1 MSRLQQ
7 DFLFDGRYRLRKKLG
22 EGGFSE
28 VWLVDD
34 TSAKITL
41 VLKVFLP
48 SSQLDESGIEMF
60 RQEFALVYNLNH
72 PNLLKYTYYGVCVGH
87 PYLVMPYYNS
97 GSAEDL
103 LGNCSER
110 KAWQF
115 LHDVSAGLA
124 CMHEHQPPIIHQDIK
139 PANVL
144 LDGSS
149 YIITDFGI
157 SGKARSILG
166 DGSDGQSTVQGTRPY
181 MPPEKFRRDQI
192 PLVASDI
199 WALGASLYEM
209 LTGRLPF
216 GGKGG
221 EAQLQ
226 GAEIPSLPDSF
237 SDDLRQIITQC
248 LLPEPTARPHATD
261 LEQFAAVHL
270 AQGPFTSGA
279 IHTSTSYGGSYGS
292 SIHIETNTP
301 EPEPVPTPNPTPTP
315 EPKTNKAL
323 IIGIAAAVLVS
334 IVVILSVVLF
344 GGKGSETTKQS
355 GKISQQQE
363 YEEVMTFYRRGVQF
377 YNQGMN
383 NTQGQLTKFQ
393 QSLDMFDSA
402 KSRKNPEFSE
412 STYPDS
418 INTMRGRM
426 YDYCLETAKRDY
438 SAAFLEN
445 GIRQTVLEYLKFA
458 KNINDNSEVNSLID
472 SIQYIYI
479 SEQ

>member
-144 LDGSS
+144 LDGNS

-166 DGSDGQSTVQGTRPY
+166 EGGEGQSTVQGTRPY
-181 MPPEKFRRDQI
+181 MPPEKFRRVAELTMARYNLHVTKITKKDVFGPRQYGQRVFNVINRTFENLYGYSQMTQRQI
-192 PLVASDI
+192 DEYIKRYFNFLDFELLCLVEDWNTPDHDLVGVGI
-199 WALGASLYEM
+199 
-209 LTGRLPF
+209 T
-216 GGKGG
+216 
-221 EAQLQ
+221 
-226 GAEIPSLPDSF
+226 IPSLTKALQKCHNGRLFPFGWWHLIRALKFKKTDVV
-237 SDDLRQIITQC
+237 DC
-248 LLPEPTARPHATD
+248 LLIGVLPEYRSKGANALLFYD
-261 LEQFAAVHL
+261 LIPIYQK
-270 AQGPFTSGA
+270 
-279 IHTSTSYGGSYGS
+279 YGFLWGET
-292 SIHIETNTP
+292 HVEMETNGKVQSQWSYL
-301 EPEPVPTPNPTPTP
+301 ENELH
-315 EPKTNKAL
+315 KRRRCYKKAL
-323 IIGIAAAVLVS
+323 
-334 IVVILSVVLF
+334 
-344 GGKGSETTKQS
+344 
-355 GKISQQQE
+355 
-363 YEEVMTFYRRGVQF
+363 
-377 YNQGMN
+377 
-383 NTQGQLTKFQ
+383 
-393 QSLDMFDSA
+393 
-402 KSRKNPEFSE
+402 
-412 STYPDS
+412 
-418 INTMRGRM
+418 
-426 YDYCLETAKRDY
+426 
-438 SAAFLEN
+438 
-445 GIRQTVLEYLKFA
+445 
-458 KNINDNSEVNSLID
+458 
-472 SIQYIYI
+472 
-479 SEQ
+479 

>member
-7 DFLFDGRYRLRKKLG
+7 DFLFDGRYLLRKKLG

-72 PNLLKYTYYGVCVGH
+72 PNLLKYTYFGVCVGH

-115 LHDVSAGLA
+115 LHDVAAGLA

-144 LDGSS
+144 LDGNS

-166 DGSDGQSTVQGTRPY
+166 EGGDGVSTVQGTRPY

-216 GGKGG
+216 GGQGG

-226 GAEIPSLPDSF
+226 GAEIPPLPDSF
-237 SDDLRQIITQC
+237 SDDLKQITMQC
-248 LLPEPTARPHATD
+248 LLPEPTARPLATD
-261 LEQFAAVHL
+261 LEQFAAAHL
-270 AQGPFTSGA
+270 AQLPYSSGSVRTSG
-279 IHTSTSYGGSYGS
+279 SYGGSYGS
-292 SIHIETNTP
+292 SIHISGS
-301 EPEPVPTPNPTPTP
+301 EPVSVSPPAPA
-315 EPKTNKAL
+315 PKSKKPL
-323 IIGIAAAVLVS
+323 IIGIIAATVVALA
-334 IVVILSVVLF
+334 VILAVALS
-344 GGKGSETTKQS
+344 GGKGV
-355 GKISQQQE
+355 SQQQQND
-363 YEEVMTFYRRGVQF
+363 EVMAFYRRGVQF
-377 YNQGMN
+377 YQQGMG
-383 NTQGQLTKFQ
+383 NTQGQLAKFQ
-393 QSLDMFDSA
+393 QAIDMFDSA
-402 KSRKNPEFSE
+402 QNRQNPEFRE
-412 STYPDS
+412 SAYPDS
-418 INTMRGRM
+418 INAMRGQM
-426 YDYCLETAKRDY
+426 YDYCLQCAKRDFPD
-438 SAAFLEN
+438 AFLEN
-445 GIRQTVLEYLKFA
+445 GIREDVLKYLKFA
-458 KNINDNSEVNSLID
+458 KSINNTSEVNTLID

-479 SEQ
+479 SED

>member
-7 DFLFDGRYRLRKKLG
+7 DFLFDGRYLLRKKLG

-87 PYLVMPYYNS
+87 PYLVMPYYDS

-144 LDGSS
+144 LDGNS

-166 DGSDGQSTVQGTRPY
+166 EGGEGQSTVQGTRPY

-216 GGKGG
+216 GGQGG

-226 GAEIPSLPDSF
+226 GAEVPPLPESF
-237 SDDLRQIITQC
+237 SDDLRQIIMQC
-248 LLPEPTARPHATD
+248 LLPEPTARPHAAD
-261 LEQFAAVHL
+261 LEQFAAYHL
-270 AQGPFTSGA
+270 AQTPYTSGSVR
-279 IHTSTSYGGSYGS
+279 TSGSYGGSFGS
-292 SIHIETNTP
+292 SIHIES
-301 EPEPVPTPNPTPTP
+301 PTP
-315 EPKTNKAL
+315 EPAPAPVRAPKSRTGL
-323 IIGIAAAVLVS
+323 IIGVAAAAVVLLA
-334 IVVILSVVLF
+334 VILAVVL
-344 GGKGSETTKQS
+344 GGRGGT
-355 GKISQQQE
+355 SQQQQYDE
-363 YEEVMTFYRRGVQF
+363 TMAFYQRGAQF
-377 YNQGMN
+377 YQQGMT
-383 NTQGQLTKFQ
+383 NTQGQLDKFRQ
-393 QSLDMFDSA
+393 ALVMFDSA
-402 KSRKNPEFSE
+402 QSRQNPMFRESE
-412 STYPDS
+412 YPDS
-418 INTMRGRM
+418 INAMRGRM
-426 YDYCLETAKRDY
+426 YDHCIATAKRDY
-438 SAAFLEN
+438 AAAFMEN
-445 GIRQTVLEYLKFA
+445 GIRQDVLEYLKFA
-458 KNINDNSEVNSLID
+458 KLINNTSEVNNLMDSL
-472 SIQYIYI
+472 QYVYI
-479 SEQ
+479 SEN

>member
-1 MSRLQQ
+1 MSKLQQ

-72 PNLLKYTYYGVCVGH
+72 PNLLKYTYFGVCVGH

-115 LHDVSAGLA
+115 LHDVAAGLS

-144 LDGSS
+144 LDGNS

-166 DGSDGQSTVQGTRPY
+166 EGGEGGVSTVQGTRPY

-216 GGKGG
+216 GGQGG

-226 GAEIPSLPDSF
+226 GAEIPPLPDSF
-237 SDDLRQIITQC
+237 SDDLKQIIMQC
-248 LLPEPTARPHATD
+248 LLPDPTARPLATD
-261 LEQFAAVHL
+261 LEQFAALHL
-270 AQGPFTSGA
+270 AQIPYSSGS
-279 IHTSTSYGGSYGS
+279 IHTSGSYGGSFGS
-292 SIHIETNTP
+292 SIHIESHTAS
-301 EPEPVPTPNPTPTP
+301 PTPAPVSTS
-315 EPKTNKAL
+315 KRKFI
-323 IIGIAAAVLVS
+323 IIGIVAAAVVA
-334 IVVILSVVLF
+334 IAAILAMTL
-344 GGKGSETTKQS
+344 S
-355 GKISQQQE
+355 GREKSTSQQQQYDE
-363 YEEVMTFYRRGVQF
+363 TMAFYRRGVQF
-377 YNQGMN
+377 YQQGMD
-383 NTQGQLTKFQ
+383 NTQGQLDKFKQ
-393 QSLDMFDSA
+393 AIGMFDSA
-402 KSRKNPEFSE
+402 QLRQNPEFRE
-412 STYPDS
+412 SHYPDS
-418 INTMRGRM
+418 INAMRGQM
-426 YDYCLETAKRDY
+426 YDYCLQCAKRDF
-438 SAAFLEN
+438 SAAFLED
-445 GIRQTVLEYLKFA
+445 GIRLNVLDYLKFA
-458 KNINDNSEVNSLID
+458 KNINNTSEVNALID

-479 SEQ
+479 SED

>member
-7 DFLFDGRYRLRKKLG
+7 DFLFDGRYRLLKKLG

-144 LDGSS
+144 LDGNS

-166 DGSDGQSTVQGTRPY
+166 DGGEGQSTVQGTRPY
-181 MPPEKFRRDQI
+181 MAPEKFRSDQI

-226 GAEIPSLPDSF
+226 GAEIPTLPDSF
-237 SDDLRQIITQC
+237 SDDLRQIIMQC
-248 LLPEPTARPHATD
+248 LLPEPTARPHAAD
-261 LEQFAAVHL
+261 LEQFAAAHL
-270 AQGPFTSGA
+270 VQGPYTSGSVR
-279 IHTSTSYGGSYGS
+279 TSGSYGTTYGS
-292 SIHIETNTP
+292 SIHIAGAD
-301 EPEPVPTPNPTPTP
+301 PVSVSQPSSA
-315 EPKTNKAL
+315 PKSKKPL
-323 IIGIAAAVLVS
+323 IIGIIAAAVVALA
-334 IVVILSVVLF
+334 VILAVALS
-344 GGKGSETTKQS
+344 GGKGASKQEQYDEAMS
-355 GKISQQQE
+355 
-363 YEEVMTFYRRGVQF
+363 FYRRGVQF
-377 YNQGMN
+377 YEQGMG
-383 NTQGQLTKFQ
+383 NTQGQLAKFQ
-393 QSLDMFDSA
+393 QAVDMFDSA
-402 KSRKNPEFSE
+402 QLRQNPEFRE
-412 STYPDS
+412 SAYPDS
-418 INTMRGRM
+418 INAMRGRM
-426 YDYCLETAKRDY
+426 YDYCLQCAKRDY
-438 SAAFLEN
+438 DAAHLEN
-445 GIRQTVLEYLKFA
+445 GIRENTLNYLKFA
-458 KNINDNSEVNSLID
+458 KSINNTSEVNALID

-479 SEQ
+479 PED

>member
-7 DFLFDGRYRLRKKLG
+7 GYLFDSRYKLLKKLG

-28 VWLVDD
+28 VWLVED
-34 TSAKITL
+34 TSAQLTL

-48 SSQLDESGIEMF
+48 TAQLDESGIEMF

-72 PNLLKYTYYGVCVGH
+72 PNLLKYTYFGVCVGH

-115 LHDVSAGLA
+115 LHDVSSGLA

-144 LDGSS
+144 LDGNS

-157 SGKARSILG
+157 SSNVKHMLGESAEGK
-166 DGSDGQSTVQGTRPY
+166 STVQGTRPY
-181 MPPEKFRRDQI
+181 MPPEKFQRNQM

-221 EAQLQ
+221 EAQLA
-226 GAEIPSLPDSF
+226 GEEVPPLPANY
-237 SDDLRQIITQC
+237 SDDLKEVIMQC
-248 LLPEPTARPHATD
+248 LAPVPGNRPFATD
-261 LEQFAAVHL
+261 LERFAAEHL
-270 AQGPFTSGA
+270 AQISYTPSS
-279 IHTSTSYGGSYGS
+279 IHTSNGPYNSS
-292 SIHIETNTP
+292 SIHISGQYPANSSSHAQSP
-301 EPEPVPTPNPTPTP
+301 KSKKLPV
-315 EPKTNKAL
+315 KGI
-323 IIGIAAAVLVS
+323 IIGACVAV
-334 IVVILSVVLF
+334 VVLLVVLF
-344 GGKGSETTKQS
+344 SLRGKKSHQAYDEAMG
-355 GKISQQQE
+355 
-363 YEEVMTFYRRGVQF
+363 FYQRGVQT
-377 YNQGMN
+377 YQQGMD
-383 NTQGQLTKFQ
+383 NTQGQLERFKHA
-393 QSLDMFDSA
+393 LVLFDSA
-402 KSRKNPEFSE
+402 QACQNTEFQE
-412 STYPDS
+412 VYTDS
-418 INTMRGRM
+418 INIIRGNIH
-426 YDYCLETAKRDY
+426 DYCLAEAKENLPG
-438 SAAFLEN
+438 AFLEN
-445 GIRQTVLEYLKFA
+445 GLRENVLNYLKLA
-458 KNINDNSEVNSLID
+458 KLINDDSEVNTLID

-479 SEQ
+479 PED

>member
-1 MSRLQQ
+1 MSQLQQ

-166 DGSDGQSTVQGTRPY
+166 EGGEGISTVQGTRPY
-181 MPPEKFRRDQI
+181 MPPEKFCRDQI

-226 GAEIPSLPDSF
+226 GAEIPPLPDSF

-261 LEQFAAVHL
+261 LEQFAAVRL
-270 AQGPFTSGA
+270 AQGPFTSGS
-279 IHTSTSYGGSYGS
+279 IHTSTSYGGPYGS
-292 SIHIETNTP
+292 SIHIETNTSKP
-301 EPEPVPTPNPTPTP
+301 EPTPNPTPAPTP
-315 EPKTNKAL
+315 KPKTNKAL
-323 IIGIAAAVLVS
+323 IIGIAAALIVALAVLLA
-334 IVVILSVVLF
+334 IVLP
-344 GGKGSETTKQS
+344 GGKKSS
-355 GKISQQQE
+355 PQQE

-383 NTQGQLTKFQ
+383 NTQGQLAKFH
-393 QSLDMFDSA
+393 QSLVMFDSA
-402 KSRKNPEFSE
+402 QSRKNPEFLE

-426 YDYCLETAKRDY
+426 YDYCLEIAKRDY

-445 GIRQTVLEYLKFA
+445 GIRKTVLDYLKFA
-458 KNINDNSEVNSLID
+458 KSINDNSEVNSLID